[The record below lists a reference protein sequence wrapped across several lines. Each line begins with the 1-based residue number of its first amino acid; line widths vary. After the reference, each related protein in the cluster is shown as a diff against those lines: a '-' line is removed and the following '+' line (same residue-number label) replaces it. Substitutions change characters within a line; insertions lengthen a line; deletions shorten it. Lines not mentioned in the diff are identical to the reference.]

1 MWAPTETSLG
11 ARVKRPA
18 AGSRAPMPGFGDY
31 SSVSLSH
38 WCVGL
43 PGLEPYLLFPTTLAT
58 AMPVPTT
65 KWSMALEKS
74 IFP

>member
-18 AGSRAPMPGFGDY
+18 AGSRAPVPRFGDY
-31 SSVSLSH
+31 SSVKSFSLV
-38 WCVGL
+38 CGAGL
-43 PGLEPYLLFPTTLAT
+43 GPYLLFSTTLAT
-58 AMPVPTT
+58 AVPVPTA

-74 IFP
+74 MFP